1 MTAESISVPGPLDV
15 EDTRALFSGD
25 LLRVGREL
33 RGLSQTGLA
42 REIGTSPAAISQFEK
57 GSARPSSE
65 RLDALADALQVP
77 VGFFVPR
84 TEDEDLDRRAFFR
97 SLRSTPVAARRKAAA
112 QALVVRWLTR
122 ALERHV
128 RFPEPAIPRHHRLEL
143 DADLDEVEPIAER
156 VRAELELGLGPISD
170 AVRVV
175 ERRGVVAARL
185 RVDQRDVDAFSVII
199 DGRPILMLADDKD
212 DRGRSR
218 FDAAHELGH
227 WAMHDEVDVGKKDAE
242 QQAHRFAAAF
252 LMPAASIRDE
262 LPTRAD
268 ARQLLALKARW
279 GVSMAALIRRA
290 RDLGRM
296 DQDEYVRAMKQFS
309 ARGWRRREP
318 GDLGTPEVP
327 TLLQRALDVAA
338 RHGWPL
344 EALAAEVDLPEK
356 DLRALLDASRDERPG
371 VSL

>member
-1 MTAESISVPGPLDV
+1 MTADPISVPGPLDV
-15 EDTRALFSGD
+15 EDARALFSGD

-42 REIGTSPAAISQFEK
+42 REIGTSAAAVSQFEK

-65 RLDALADALQVP
+65 RLGALADALQLP

-84 TEDEDLDRRAFFR
+84 TEDEDLDRHAFFR
-97 SLRSTPVAARRKAAA
+97 SLRSTPVAARRKAVA

-122 ALERHV
+122 TLERHV
-128 RFPEPAIPRHHRLEL
+128 RLPEPAIQRYPLEI
-143 DADLDEVEPIAER
+143 DADAGDVEPIAEQ
-156 VRAELELGLGPISD
+156 VRADLDLGLGPLSD
-170 AVRVV
+170 AVQVV
-175 ERRGVVAARL
+175 ERQGVVAARL
-185 RVDQRDVDAFSVII
+185 TVDQRDVDAFSIVI
-199 DGRPILMLADDKD
+199 DSRPILMLADDKN

-227 WAMHDEVDVGKKDAE
+227 WTMHDELDVGKKEAE
-242 QQAHRFAAAF
+242 QQADRFAAAF

-262 LPTRAD
+262 LRTRAD
-268 ARQLLALKARW
+268 ARQLLALKSRW
-279 GVSMAALIRRA
+279 GVSMAALVRRA
-290 RDLGRM
+290 RDLGRI
-296 DQDEYVRAMKQFS
+296 DQHEYVRAMKQFS

-327 TLLQRALDVAA
+327 MLLQRALDVAA
-338 RHGWPL
+338 QHGWTL

-356 DLRALLDASRDERPG
+356 DLRALLDASRDGRPG
-371 VSL
+371 VAL